1 MVDIYG
7 KERRAGDEWLIGIS
21 NAESHIL
28 DVNEELVKTV
38 NITSLSN
45 RQYCYILNPLVEG
58 VRKFGERLLVKGEK
72 KFFVQPGEILEN
84 NKIYDVQVLGEEE
97 ALLLKAIKSFTDD
110 TGKEVIAGTVWIHP
124 GPCDFI
130 PRLEVT
136 VLETRRSFPLDKNEG
151 IYVRNKRSGEVALM
165 KGSDQ

>member
-7 KERRAGDEWLIGIS
+7 NERRAGDEWLIGIS

-45 RQYCYILNPLVEG
+45 RQYCYILNPVVEG

-84 NKIYDVQVLGEEE
+84 NKIYDV
-97 ALLLKAIKSFTDD
+97 
-110 TGKEVIAGTVWIHP
+110 
-124 GPCDFI
+124 
-130 PRLEVT
+130 
-136 VLETRRSFPLDKNEG
+136 
-151 IYVRNKRSGEVALM
+151 
-165 KGSDQ
+165 